1 MTKNYSLSFINSIG
15 IKMTLHHSF
24 LQKKIY
30 HITLITSFIF
40 VSFGNNKGFKRFYRL
55 KVCKIWFFTLVVKN
69 QIYDTLKLFA
79 ICGWNIIFL

>member
-15 IKMTLHHSF
+15 IKMTLLIHS
-24 LQKKIY
+24 LKIKID
-30 HITLITSFIF
+30 HITLIISFTF
-40 VSFGNNKGFKRFYRL
+40 LSFGNNKGFKRFYRL

-79 ICGWNIIFL
+79 ICGWNIILL